1 MTGQVGVRGVCVVLA
16 KRPAGM
22 VSCADEL
29 PWSELSPVWS
39 SMGTV
44 S

>member
-1 MTGQVGVRGVCVVLA
+1 MTGQLGVCGVCVVLA
-16 KRPAGM
+16 KPAGM

-29 PWSELSPVWS
+29 PWSELSPMWS
-39 SMGTV
+39 SVGTV